1 MVDTDMGM
9 DTMIMEMVMDTVTMV
24 MTMTT
29 MIMVTMVTVMIMDMT
44 MMITAIEMEITEMD
58 TETET
63 EIMAIMAGNQEIS
76 TKKISENQSLYGV
89 MAAIEHNFAMMCSIS
104 KLHVPREIRRL
115 HVAKT

>member
-1 MVDTDMGM
+1 MGM

-29 MIMVTMVTVMIMDMT
+29 MMMVTMVTVMIMDMT

-58 TETET
+58 TGIT
-63 EIMAIMAGNQEIS
+63 AIMAGNQEIF

-89 MAAIEHNFAMMCSIS
+89 MAAIEHNFATMCSLS

-115 HVAKT
+115 HVASLYALI

>member
-29 MIMVTMVTVMIMDMT
+29 MMMVTMVTVMIMDMT

-58 TETET
+58 T

>member
-1 MVDTDMGM
+1 
-9 DTMIMEMVMDTVTMV
+9 
-24 MTMTT
+24 
-29 MIMVTMVTVMIMDMT
+29 
-44 MMITAIEMEITEMD
+44 
-58 TETET
+58 
-63 EIMAIMAGNQEIS
+63 MAGNQEIS